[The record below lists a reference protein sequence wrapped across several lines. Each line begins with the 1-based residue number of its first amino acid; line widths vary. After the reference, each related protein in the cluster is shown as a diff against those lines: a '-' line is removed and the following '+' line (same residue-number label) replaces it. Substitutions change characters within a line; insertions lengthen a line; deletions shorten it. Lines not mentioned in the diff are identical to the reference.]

1 MFDQVLIHPAKAE
14 QSRPSQVELDIVGR
28 VLAQV
33 EPTSTPVPAQA
44 CVHINDE
51 KLQAVQNER
60 DVHHL
65 YAERCRP

>member
-1 MFDQVLIHPAKAE
+1 M
-14 QSRPSQVELDIVGR
+14 GR

-33 EPTSTPVPAQA
+33 EQTGAPVPAQA
-44 CVHINDE
+44 RVHIDDE
-51 KLQAVQNER
+51 ELQAVQNKR